1 LDVSDNQ
8 LVELPAEVG
17 SLTALTCLHL
27 HSNNLAALPENLG
40 ELVQLEKLSL
50 HTNTLESV
58 PANLGH
64 LSKLTWLSLNNNK
77 LTHLPEE
84 IFKCVRVF
92 SVLLRMCSTCL
103 ALYGHNIISLMLTIR
118 TELDREPTD
127 VEEWIL
133 NFSPLMLPGLRHSVP
148 AKSLLMI

>member
-103 ALYGHNIISLMLTIR
+103 ALYGHKIISLMLTIR